1 MTIRNYTFFSP
12 TGTEFPVSANADAKL
27 YSMLANVSYTS
38 SAIVKVWENS
48 STIGLNGVIKNA
60 SFIIAGRYFEVID
73 EVFPLVANARNYIM
87 ATVDPS
93 DATNPVKLT
102 VEQSDTSTSVDINNK
117 DGVIKKYIY
126 IFETNS
132 TGVTASLIPT
142 ARKES
147 MSLSTANV
155 TSLTATEISTPKRI
169 AYPNDVLSDA
179 VPTMDA
185 KWTWNAGYYRIIGGI
200 LYLHIDG
207 ARPKAQLTGESYPVV
222 GRLPV
227 EVANRIEG
235 NPRFIWSNYQG
246 GAKSYAGAIERA
258 NGTIRFYLSPQADI
272 LQTNHRFSC
281 DLAIPLNDV

>member
-27 YSMLANVSYTS
+27 YSMLASVSYAG

-147 MSLSTANV
+147 INLSTANV
-155 TSLTATEISTPKRI
+155 TSLTATEITTPNRI
-169 AYPNDVLSDA
+169 KYPNDVLSDA
-179 VPTMDA
+179 RPTMGSG
-185 KWTWNAGYYRIIGGI
+185 WTWNAGFYRIIGGI
-200 LYLHIDG
+200 LYVNIDG
-207 ARPKAQLTGESYPVV
+207 ARPTANITSPTYPIVGTIPKAIADRMLGN
-222 GRLPV
+222 
-227 EVANRIEG
+227 AN
-235 NPRFIWSNYQG
+235 FTWSNYSG
-246 GAKSYAGAIERA
+246 G
-258 NGTIRFYLSPQADI
+258 GTRYGGRIDKGTGNIYFYLSPSGT
-272 LQTNHRFSC
+272 LQTNHRFSF
-281 DLAIPLNDV
+281 DLAIPLSDV